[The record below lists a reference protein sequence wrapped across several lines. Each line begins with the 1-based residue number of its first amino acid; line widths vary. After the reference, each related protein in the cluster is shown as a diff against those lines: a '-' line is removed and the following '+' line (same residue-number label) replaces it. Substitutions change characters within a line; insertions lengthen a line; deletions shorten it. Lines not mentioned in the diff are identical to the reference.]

1 MFRIIFTMLLTII
14 TCFIF
19 SEAHEDT
26 APIVSAMLFMGG
38 VVWGAWFSYAA
49 MAIKAEAIAE
59 EEKDTINVNII

>member
-19 SEAHEDT
+19 SEANEET
-26 APIVSAMLFMGG
+26 APLVSAMLFMGG
-38 VVWGAWFSYAA
+38 VVWGSWFSYAA